1 MQLNELAEFH
11 KNCLKKLP
19 YRSYLYHIPRRIRPV
34 RRLSAHL
41 CRNGRR
47 VGVEKLF
54 FKSFIWMMRW
64 NFLQKKYL
72 YDGVYKV
79 DLFRSNSFMALF
91 EFSTDALFIDYLLY
105 WRLSEIE
112 PLFKVVL
119 KKYRKKEPTPELY
132 FLFPQ
137 ERIYTTYKWASAY
150 VQMRNY
156 SLKKIFC
163 YSSSV

>member
-1 MQLNELAEFH
+1 
-11 KNCLKKLP
+11 
-19 YRSYLYHIPRRIRPV
+19 
-34 RRLSAHL
+34 
-41 CRNGRR
+41 
-47 VGVEKLF
+47 
-54 FKSFIWMMRW
+54 MMRW

-72 YDGVYKV
+72 YDGIYKV

-156 SLKKIFC
+156 SLKK
-163 YSSSV
+163 SSVIVQAFKHLVFSEKHDSALRWVKIESYHLYMIQQQDS